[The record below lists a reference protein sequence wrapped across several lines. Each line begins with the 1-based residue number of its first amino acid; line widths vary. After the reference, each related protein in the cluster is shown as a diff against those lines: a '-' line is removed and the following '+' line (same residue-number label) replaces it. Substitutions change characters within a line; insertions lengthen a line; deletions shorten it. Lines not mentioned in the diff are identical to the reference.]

1 MLVVHRRFVANEV
14 VLTFNVSIHKEAFV
28 LSVMPTQDKH
38 PSHTRSAGQI
48 KLLAFKL
55 TKGPQFPN
63 TSTYKLENPQTHQL
77 KNLKSLSFILQY
89 HSNFRSV
96 LAKI

>member
-1 MLVVHRRFVANEV
+1 
-14 VLTFNVSIHKEAFV
+14 
-28 LSVMPTQDKH
+28 MPTQDKH

-48 KLLAFKL
+48 KPPAFKL
-55 TKGPQFPN
+55 TKDQQFPN
-63 TSTYKLENPQTHQL
+63 ASTYKLENPQTHQL